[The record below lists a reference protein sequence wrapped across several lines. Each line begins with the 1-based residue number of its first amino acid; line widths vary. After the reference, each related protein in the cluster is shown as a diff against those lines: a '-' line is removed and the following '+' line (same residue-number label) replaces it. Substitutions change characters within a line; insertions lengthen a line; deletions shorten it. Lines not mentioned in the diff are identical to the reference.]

1 MKQAYIC
8 AFPPTLGS
16 GRAMRTY
23 TCVRALASFAPLD
36 FVYADPDGA
45 EPAPEYRAIPGV
57 ELRPVRPSRGAARGL
72 AYGRMVAT
80 GTPEPL
86 ARGCSPEFV
95 AAARSAA
102 AGGYSRVVADMHGA
116 AALLQRGQAMRAV
129 YNAQNL
135 ESQRRQMTGPERS
148 RGQARMR
155 RFEQRLFAAAAQTWM
170 VSRADLDGAR
180 ALAPG
185 ADIRY
190 VPNAVDVAGIAPAG
204 PAAGAAT
211 VLMVADYT
219 YEPNIQGADWMAGQV
234 MPALWR
240 ERGDARLRL
249 VGKGLAAD
257 RFGGDERIEVA
268 GFVDDLAAAY
278 AEAGCVCVPLLEGG
292 GSPLKFIEALAY
304 GMPVVG
310 TSLAAAGLEVT
321 AGTDFLEADDPGAF
335 AAALARVLAGAA
347 PRIGPA
353 GRALAEREYSIQAL
367 ARAMGP
373 PDGAGAAAA

>member
-1 MKQAYIC
+1 
-8 AFPPTLGS
+8 
-16 GRAMRTY
+16 MRTY
-23 TCVRALASFAPLD
+23 TCVRALASFGPLD

-45 EPAPEYRAIPGV
+45 EPAPEFLALPGV
-57 ELRPVRPSRGAARGL
+57 ALHPVKPSRGAARGL
-72 AYGRMVAT
+72 GYARMVAA

-102 AGGYSRVVADMHGA
+102 ARGYARVVADMHGA
-116 AALLQRGQAMRAV
+116 AALLQRGRAMGAV

-135 ESQRRQMTGPERS
+135 ESERRQIDGPERS

-170 VSRADLDGAR
+170 VSRADLEGAR
-180 ALAPG
+180 ALVPG

-190 VPNAVDVAGIAPAG
+190 VPNAVDVSGITPARPAG
-204 PAAGAAT
+204 GAAT

-219 YEPNIQGADWMAGQV
+219 YEPNLQGAEWMAEQV
-234 MPALWR
+234 MPALWHQ
-240 ERGDARLRL
+240 RGEARLRL

-257 RFGGDERIEVA
+257 RFGGDGRIEVA

-304 GMPVVG
+304 GMPIVA

-321 AGTDFLEADDPGAF
+321 PGAEFREADDPEAF
-335 AAALARVLAGAA
+335 AAALASVLAGEA
-347 PRIGPA
+347 PEIGPA
-353 GRALAEREYSIQAL
+353 GRALAEREYSIEAL

-373 PDGAGAAAA
+373 PDRAGASPT